1 MEFEIIIYFII
12 FIFILYYLL
21 SKSESFEQV
30 SNKKECSK
38 TDINDQLY
46 NYNVNTINKF
56 VRP

>member
-30 SNKKECSK
+30 SNKKECSN

-46 NYNVNTINKF
+46 HYNTINKF

>member
-1 MEFEIIIYFII
+1 MEFEIVIYFIVA
-12 FIFILYYLL
+12 IFILYYLL

-30 SNKKECSK
+30 SNKKECSN

-46 NYNVNTINKF
+46 HYNTINKF